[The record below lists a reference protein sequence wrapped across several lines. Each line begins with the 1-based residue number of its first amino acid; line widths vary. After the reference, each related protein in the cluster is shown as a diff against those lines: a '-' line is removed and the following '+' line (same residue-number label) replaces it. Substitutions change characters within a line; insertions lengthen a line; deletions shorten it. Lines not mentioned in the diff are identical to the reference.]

1 MGGRGRSIQIAA
13 SRIPCTLEKN
23 ELGISPEFSFYSDGT
38 RPFCLLP
45 QCVPWVGKTS
55 RCLNR
60 PPDLEGCYSPS
71 LAPKA
76 MGEGK
81 EGIQRQQCRDV
92 HQHPGSEAK
101 GKNSDQGGSEEEMP
115 TLETAF
121 LSYPLLHPLAHAD
134 KAVCP
139 SVPALL
145 VGDPA
150 LPRRQPALCSGTE
163 RVLESLTLLCS
174 LISTRLCYRFL
185 GMKEKAVTL

>member
-1 MGGRGRSIQIAA
+1 
-13 SRIPCTLEKN
+13 
-23 ELGISPEFSFYSDGT
+23 
-38 RPFCLLP
+38 
-45 QCVPWVGKTS
+45 
-55 RCLNR
+55 
-60 PPDLEGCYSPS
+60 
-71 LAPKA
+71 

-92 HQHPGSEAK
+92 HQHPGREAK

-163 RVLESLTLLCS
+163 RVLGSLTLLCS
-174 LISTRLCYRFL
+174 LISTRLLQIPRDEREGRDPVRWWAWGPL
-185 GMKEKAVTL
+185 GAYPPCCRARKEKAAGSSAELKVLVTHSNGGSS